1 MPLSISLARS
11 LAFVFA
17 LLVLIGGCASS
28 NSSAKND
35 FFMQECKPAATLAEN
50 IMSMRLAG
58 YSKEAAV
65 QAARTTDPNADVE
78 GWVEAVYG
86 MPEMPPS
93 VLKTRVQAN
102 CAKEFDRRV

>member
-1 MPLSISLARS
+1 MSSI
-11 LAFVFA
+11 FVKTVALIAVLA
-17 LLVLIGGCASS
+17 LLAGGCASS

-35 FFMQECKPAATLAEN
+35 FFAKECKPAATLAEN

-58 YSKEAAV
+58 YSKEAAI
-65 QAARTTDPNADVE
+65 QAARTTDPKADVE
-78 GWVEAVYG
+78 GWVESVYN

-102 CAKEFDRRV
+102 CAKEFDS